1 MKVQA
6 TKSMTRAI
14 NDYLK
19 SKGEKMVA
27 VYETM
32 SREAYKIK
40 VDFGIWSNE
49 NDYLPASGEMRAIKI
64 VYPSEYYAMPQYLTS
79 AALVKIF
86 RKTDKTF
93 NGFMSAVLD
102 EISI

>member
-1 MKVQA
+1 M
-6 TKSMTRAI
+6 TKAI

-40 VDFGIWSNE
+40 VDFGIWGNE
-49 NDYLPASGEMRAIKI
+49 NDYLPACDKMRAVKI
-64 VYPSEYYAMPQYLTS
+64 VYPPEYYAMPQYLTS
-79 AALVKIF
+79 RELVKIF
-86 RKTDKTF
+86 RKTDKTY
-93 NGFMSAVLD
+93 NGFMDAVLD
-102 EISI
+102 AISV

>member
-19 SKGEKMVA
+19 SKGEKIVA

-40 VDFGIWSNE
+40 VDFGIWGNE
-49 NDYLPASGEMRAIKI
+49 SDYLPASGEMRAIKI
-64 VYPSEYYAMPQYLTS
+64 VYPSECCAMPQYLTS
-79 AALVKIF
+79 RELVKIF
-86 RKTDKTF
+86 RKSDETF
-93 NGFMSAVLD
+93 DGFMDGVLNA
-102 EISI
+102 ISI

>member
-1 MKVQA
+1 
-6 TKSMTRAI
+6 MTIKRKCVI
-14 NDYLK
+14 IKILK
-19 SKGEKMVA
+19 KRVSPDPLHGAGGAEVIKNESTGHKIDDKG
-27 VYETM
+27 
-32 SREAYKIK
+32 
-40 VDFGIWSNE
+40 NE